1 MSKLLAY
8 LFLLAAFVLPQE
20 GHGQVLKKAST
31 IPGGDFALSAAPA
44 VYMDGGTNDIGLFL
58 YGQYGLGSNT
68 NFRVRAGFFEADNY
82 IGGNFE
88 WTLRRSGPSFTFSLG
103 GHYVNDPAADVTFNL
118 TVPLNKNVDLYGG
131 LDADLIVDD
140 DPDLPLWTF
149 LGFSY
154 SVLDHV
160 DVLLEFNAGI
170 VEIAPHILSSG
181 FVFYF

>member
-1 MSKLLAY
+1 MSKHLAY
-8 LFLLAAFVLPQE
+8 LFLLLGFALPME
-20 GHGQVLKKAST
+20 GYGQVLKKAST
-31 IPGGDFALSAAPA
+31 IPRANFAISAAPA

-58 YGQYGLGSNT
+58 YGLYGIGSNT
-68 NFRVRAGFFEADNY
+68 NLRVRAGFFEADNY

-88 WTLRRSGPSFTFSLG
+88 WTMRRSGPAFTFSLG
-103 GHYVNDPAADVTFNL
+103 GHYVNDPAVDVTFNL
-118 TVPLNKNVDLYGG
+118 SGALGNNVDLYGG
-131 LDADLIVDD
+131 IDTDLILDD
-140 DPDLPLWTF
+140 DPDLPIWAF
-149 LGFSY
+149 IGVSY

>member
-1 MSKLLAY
+1 MSKILAY
-8 LFLLAAFVLPQE
+8 LFLLLVFALPME
-20 GHGQVLKKAST
+20 GNAQLLKKAST
-31 IPGGDFALSAAPA
+31 IPSGNFALSAAPA

-58 YGQYGLGSNT
+58 YGLYGLGNST
-68 NFRVRAGFFEADNY
+68 NLRVRAGFFEADNY

-88 WTLRRSGPSFTFSLG
+88 WTLRQRGPSFTFSLG
-103 GHYVNDPAADVTFNL
+103 GHYVKDPGVDVTFNL
-118 TVPLNKNVDLYGG
+118 SVPLNKSLDLYGG

-149 LGFSY
+149 IGLSY
-154 SVLDHV
+154 SVVEHV